1 MKSMTYKVRFPLTN
15 LIPYGTINNNQERER
30 KNMINTREKFM
41 NKLWCSSGK
50 TIKGIGTI
58 TEMRTTAGIDIE
70 VTVNS
75 KLMSGLKLWEEGA
88 EII

>member
-1 MKSMTYKVRFPLTN
+1 
-15 LIPYGTINNNQERER
+15 
-30 KNMINTREKFM
+30 M

>member
-1 MKSMTYKVRFPLTN
+1 MVL
-15 LIPYGTINNNQERER
+15 LIIIKRERE
-30 KNMINTREKFM
+30 NMINTREKFM

-70 VTVNS
+70 VIVNS

>member
-1 MKSMTYKVRFPLTN
+1 
-15 LIPYGTINNNQERER
+15 
-30 KNMINTREKFM
+30 M

-58 TEMRTTAGIDIE
+58 TEMRTTACIDIE

>member
-1 MKSMTYKVRFPLTN
+1 MN
-15 LIPYGTINNNQERER
+15 
-30 KNMINTREKFM
+30 NTREKFM

-50 TIKGIGTI
+50 TIKGIGII

>member
-1 MKSMTYKVRFPLTN
+1 
-15 LIPYGTINNNQERER
+15 
-30 KNMINTREKFM
+30 MINTRDNFM
-41 NKLWCSSGK
+41 NKLWSSSGK
-50 TIKGIGTI
+50 TIKGIGII